1 MKGFPII
8 IQPDSM
14 DCGAASLK
22 MISKYYG
29 KEVNIDKLRE
39 LTYLTKDGV
48 SLFSISEAAMILG
61 FKTVGGKISY
71 EKLRKDALL
80 PCIVHWKQNH
90 FVVVYKIRKDVF
102 FKENRVFVVDPAFGK
117 VSYTEDEFKK
127 NWLSTQSNGQEK
139 GVVLLLEPTHDFYS
153 KKK

>member
-1 MKGFPII
+1 MNGFPII

-14 DCGAASLK
+14 DCGAASLN

-29 KEVNIDKLRE
+29 KEVNIEKLRE

-61 FKTVGGKISY
+61 FKTIGGKITFD
-71 EKLRKDALL
+71 KLKKDALL

-90 FVVVYKIRKDVF
+90 FVVVYWPLKSS
-102 FKENRVFVVDPAFGK
+102 G
-117 VSYTEDEFKK
+117 
-127 NWLSTQSNGQEK
+127 
-139 GVVLLLEPTHDFYS
+139 
-153 KKK
+153 